1 MMIRFKL
8 TRPVPPSFQ
17 PTLLRPAGDQTRML
31 ARALASCAIMAAGAL
46 LQPAYA
52 QAPSSP
58 AAAAPA
64 SAAASWSQQ
73 VRDFAG
79 TFAADPDIPTAWAM
93 QVLEQAQ
100 YNKRVKRLMT
110 PAPGTTSTVR
120 DWQAY
125 QARLVSA
132 ARIESGVQFWRRN
145 QATLADV
152 EAQWGVPARVI
163 VGIIGIETSYG
174 QNMGNIR
181 VLDALATLA
190 FDYPTEHPRA
200 TERAA
205 YFRKELEEFLR
216 LCHTNGLDPLALTG
230 SFAGAMGI
238 PQFMPSNWTL
248 YGEDYDHS
256 GAVNLI
262 SSTNDAIA
270 SVANYL
276 RAHGWRPNQPAYFG
290 VDLQQ
295 TSPAQMRTLL
305 APDIL
310 PSFDMVGLT
319 ALGVSL
325 LPAKQQYEGQMALV
339 ELKNGENPPEYVIGT
354 ENFYAVTRY
363 NQSSYYALAVLKLGE
378 AVEQRLQALQLPV
391 APAPSAPAPTAAPTS
406 APTPAP
412 SLPPQ
417 ANTPSNE

>member
-1 MMIRFKL
+1 MITRLQL
-8 TRPVPPSFQ
+8 TKPVPPSFP
-17 PTLLRPAGDQTRML
+17 PTLLMPAGHQHRAL
-31 ARALASCAIMAAGAL
+31 GRALANCAIIAASAL
-46 LQPAYA
+46 LLPACA

-58 AAAAPA
+58 ATTTTT
-64 SAAASWSQQ
+64 AASLADWSQQ

-79 TFAADPDIPTAWAM
+79 TFAADPEIPTDWAV
-93 QVLEQAQ
+93 QVLGQAQ

-110 PAPGTTSTVR
+110 PAAGTTSTVR

-125 QARLVSA
+125 QARLISA

-152 EAQWGVPARVI
+152 EAQWGVPASVI

-200 TERAA
+200 AERAA

-248 YGEDYDHS
+248 YGEDYDRS

-295 TSPAQMRTLL
+295 TTPEQMRTLL

-325 LPAKQQYEGQMALV
+325 LPAKQQYDGQMALV
-339 ELKNGENPPEYVIGT
+339 ELKNGDNPPEYVIGT

-378 AVEQRLQALQLPV
+378 AVEQRLKALQLPV
-391 APAPSAPAPTAAPTS
+391 APAPSASSPASAATLSSP
-406 APTPAP
+406 
-412 SLPPQ
+412 LPPQ
-417 ANTPSNE
+417 ASTTNNK

>member
-1 MMIRFKL
+1 MITRIQL
-8 TRPVPPSFQ
+8 TKPVPHASQ
-17 PTLLRPAGDQTRML
+17 PNLLMPAGHQHRAL
-31 ARALASCAIMAAGAL
+31 GRALASCAIIAASAL
-46 LQPAYA
+46 LLPACA
-52 QAPSSP
+52 QAPS
-58 AAAAPA
+58 APA
-64 SAAASWSQQ
+64 TAATAATTAASLTNWSQQ

-79 TFAADPDIPTAWAM
+79 TFAADPEIPTDWAV
-93 QVLEQAQ
+93 QVLGQAQ

-152 EAQWGVPARVI
+152 QAQWGVPASVI

-248 YGEDYDHS
+248 YGEDYDRS

-262 SSTNDAIA
+262 SSTDDAIA

-295 TSPAQMRTLL
+295 ATPEQMRTLL

-319 ALGVSL
+319 ALGASL
-325 LPAKQQYEGQMALV
+325 LPAKQQYDGQMALV

-378 AVEQRLQALQLPV
+378 AVEQRLKALQLPV
-391 APAPSAPAPTAAPTS
+391 APVPSA
-406 APTPAP
+406 APTPALTSVAP
-412 SLPPQ
+412 WPPQ
-417 ANTPSNE
+417 PSPPNNE

>member
-1 MMIRFKL
+1 MITRLQL
-8 TRPVPPSFQ
+8 TKPVPHSLNS
-17 PTLLRPAGDQTRML
+17 TLLMSAGPQRR
-31 ARALASCAIMAAGAL
+31 AFGRALVSCAMIAASAL
-46 LQPAYA
+46 LPTYA
-52 QAPSSP
+52 QPQSSP
-58 AAAAPA
+58 ATASTAATT
-64 SAAASWSQQ
+64 AASLANWSQQ
-73 VRDFAG
+73 VREFAG
-79 TFAADPDIPTAWAM
+79 TFAADPEIPTAWAM
-93 QVLEQAQ
+93 QVLGQAQ

-145 QATLADV
+145 RATLADV
-152 EAQWGVPARVI
+152 EAQWGVPASVI

-216 LCHTNGLDPLALTG
+216 LCHTNGLDPLAVTG

-248 YGEDYDHS
+248 YGEDYNRS

-262 SSTNDAIA
+262 SSTDDAIA

-276 RAHGWRPNQPAYFG
+276 RAHGWRPNQPAYFE

-295 TSPAQMRTLL
+295 TTPEQMRTLL

-325 LPAKQQYEGQMALV
+325 LPAKQQYDGQMALV

-378 AVEQRLQALQLPV
+378 AVEQRLKALQLPV
-391 APAPSAPAPTAAPTS
+391 TPAATAPSAAAAPT
-406 APTPAP
+406 PTP
-412 SLPPQ
+412 Q
-417 ANTPSNE
+417 ASTPNNE